1 MAMTSRELA
10 ERLARVIGQ
19 LPAQDL
25 IDLAPKLGQRHLDA
39 TLLGVLRYQAW
50 QAVDEA
56 RSNREQLLAL
66 ANPILARV
74 IGWNGAPLLTVEDVS
89 A

>member
-25 IDLAPKLGQRHLDA
+25 VDLAPKLGQRPLDA
-39 TLLGVLRYQAW
+39 TLPAVLRYQTW